1 MRRWNFHK
9 GGFILKKKS
18 FQTLAFSFILA
29 VILAA
34 CSSNS
39 TSKPATTAGGN
50 ADKKIE
56 YPTRQIELVVPFAA
70 GGGVDLAARTVADY
84 LSKEWGKPIVVTN
97 KPGGGGIIGAQYAL
111 KEARP
116 DGYTVLVNNN
126 SSTTMYEAGNSNPT
140 LTIED
145 NIFAARVAQGSLAF
159 GVKADAEWKDLK
171 EFSDWV
177 KKNPEKLTW
186 ASVGPAGFSAFG
198 VAEWLKT
205 IGVDFKKTSMVSSE
219 GASDSTAKVAGGHVV
234 LAVHTVGEMA
244 ALTEAGKLKLLAV
257 SSEERS
263 PLFPDVPT
271 TKELGFDNLTVKW
284 WTGLSF
290 APGTP
295 DEIVKKWDEAVAKMQ
310 KDEAFIGELEKIKLE
325 PAYLNSADFSKS
337 VKNEKDRFT
346 KLAEE
351 AGIRK

>member
-1 MRRWNFHK
+1 M
-9 GGFILKKKS
+9 KKKL
-18 FQTLAFSFILA
+18 FQTLVISFILA
-29 VILAA
+29 LILAA
-34 CSSNS
+34 CSANP
-39 TSKPATTAGGN
+39 TSKPTTSSGKDN
-50 ADKKIE
+50 KEIK
-56 YPTRQIELVVPFAA
+56 YPTRQIELVVPFGA
-70 GGGVDLAARTVADY
+70 GGGVDLSARTVADY
-84 LSKEWGKPIVVTN
+84 LSKEWGQPIVVTN

-111 KEARP
+111 KEAKP

-140 LTIED
+140 LKIED
-145 NIFAARVAQGSLAF
+145 NKFASRIAQGSLAF

-198 VAEWLKT
+198 VAEWLKS

-257 SSEERS
+257 SSEERN

-271 TKELGFDNLTVKW
+271 AKELGFDNLTVKW

-325 PAYLNSADFSKS
+325 PAYLNSSDFAKS
-337 VKNEKDRFT
+337 VKDEKDRFT

>member
-1 MRRWNFHK
+1 MR
-9 GGFILKKKS
+9 KKS
-18 FQTLAFSFILA
+18 LRAAIYSFILA
-29 VILAA
+29 VVLAA
-34 CSSNS
+34 CSSSTTSRPS
-39 TSKPATTAGGN
+39 TSGGN
-50 ADKKIE
+50 EKQELA

-70 GGGVDLAARTVADY
+70 GGGVDLAARAVADY
-84 LSKEWGKPIVVTN
+84 LSEKWGEPIVVTN

-140 LTIED
+140 LTIDD
-145 NIFAARVAQGSLAF
+145 NKFASRIAGGALAF

-171 EFSDWV
+171 EFSEWV

-186 ASVGPAGFSAFG
+186 ASVGPSGFSAFG
-198 VAEWLKT
+198 VAEWLKA
-205 IGVDFKKTSMVSSE
+205 IGADFKKTSMVSSE
-219 GASDSTAKVAGGHVV
+219 GAADSTAKVAGGHVV
-234 LAVHTVGEMA
+234 LAVHTVGELA
-244 ALTEAGKLKLLAV
+244 ALAEAGKIKLLAV
-257 SSEERS
+257 SSDERN

-271 TKELGFDNLTVKW
+271 VKELGFDQLTVQW

-295 DEIVKKWDEAVAKMQ
+295 DEIVKKWDEAVGQMQ
-310 KDEAFIGELEKIKLE
+310 NDEAFIEELEKIKLE
-325 PAYLNSADFSKS
+325 PAYLNSSEFAKA
-337 VKNEKDRFT
+337 VKEEKERYT